1 MERLI
6 DIIGVAWSGDEAT
19 YLDFIDEGG
28 LTFPNVD
35 DTSGDIYNR
44 FGVPYQPAAVII
56 RPDGSSE
63 LLEACLMPTS
73 SSHCSDG
80 ILPAQ
85 SDERL
90 LLHLV

>member
-1 MERLI
+1 MKEAPSVEEASQQWKKSV

-19 YLDFIDEGG
+19 YLDFIDEGR

-63 LLEACLMPTS
+63 LLRGEFDADLIES
-73 SSHCSDG
+73 
-80 ILPAQ
+80 
-85 SDERL
+85 L
-90 LLHLV
+90 L